1 MKVNNSFFAGSI
13 FIIAVLL
20 FAGSCKND
28 DMSTERN
35 WELVWSDEFDGGVGE
50 SPDSTKWGFEVG
62 TNWGNNQ
69 AEYNTDRPENV
80 STDGDGNLAIVAKR
94 ESYLGAAYT
103 SGRISTRG
111 KFQQAYGR
119 FEARIQMPRG
129 YGVWPAFWMLGGTC
143 TPQLFSNGVCC
154 NGNDGWPDCGEID
167 IVEMRGQEPTVIH
180 GSLHGPGYSAASP
193 ITRTL
198 TLTGG
203 RFDTEFHV
211 FAVEWT
217 EEGIDF
223 FMDDQMYQSVKN
235 EDAPGDWVFDSPSY
249 IILNV
254 ALGGG
259 FVGGAPNSNTPLPQT
274 MLVDYV
280 RVYKEAP

>member
-1 MKVNNSFFAGSI
+1 MNMKYSFLGLSI
-13 FIIAVLL
+13 TLLAVL
-20 FAGSCKND
+20 FFIGSCKTD
-28 DMSTERN
+28 DSPGEKN
-35 WELVWSDEFDGGVGE
+35 WELVWADEFNGSAGE
-50 SPDSTKWGFEVG
+50 SPDATKWVFEAG

-69 AEYNTDRPENV
+69 LEYNTTRPENV
-80 STDGDGNLAIVAKR
+80 STDGNGNLAIVAKR
-94 ESYLGAAYT
+94 ESFQGADFT

-111 KFQQAYGR
+111 KFTQAYGR

-129 YGVWPAFWMLGGTC
+129 FGVWPAFWMLGEAC
-143 TPQLFSNGVCC
+143 EPQLFSSGVCC

-193 ITRTL
+193 ITTTYTL
-198 TLTGG
+198 AGG

-223 FMDDQMYQSVKN
+223 FMDDQMYQSVAP
-235 EDAPGDWVFDSPSY
+235 EDAPGDWVFNTPNY
-249 IILNV
+249 LILNV

-259 FVGGAPNSNTPLPQT
+259 FVGGGPNASTPLPQT